1 MGLLKKSASDKI
13 EEKRK
18 LVNQGIGR
26 ELEFLDNDDII
37 NEDDKVR
44 PEKILEGRK
53 LIEGYEAA
61 PQRYQ
66 LARLLI
72 YQESK
77 KQEWDDAEIEKILDQ
92 EVKVMLKDGR
102 INEEEYTNIREM
114 NYRETSKKLQ
124 T

>member
-26 ELEFLDNDDII
+26 ELEFLDNHDII

-44 PEKILEGRK
+44 REKILEGRK
-53 LIEGYEAA
+53 LLEGYEDA
-61 PQRYQ
+61 PQRYK
-66 LARLLI
+66 LARLLV

-92 EVKVMLKDGR
+92 EVKVMVKDGR
-102 INEEEYTNIREM
+102 EM
-114 NYRETSKKLQ
+114 NDRETSKKLQ

>member
-53 LIEGYEAA
+53 LLEGYEDA
-61 PQRYQ
+61 PQRYK
-66 LARLLI
+66 LARLLV

-92 EVKVMLKDGR
+92 EVKVMLKDGK

-114 NYRETSKKLQ
+114 NDRETSKKLQ